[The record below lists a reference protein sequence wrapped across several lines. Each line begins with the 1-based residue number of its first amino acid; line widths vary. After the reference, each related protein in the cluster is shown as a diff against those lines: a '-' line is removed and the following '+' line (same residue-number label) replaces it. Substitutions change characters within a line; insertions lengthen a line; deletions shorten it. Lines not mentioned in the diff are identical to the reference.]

1 MKIQEFSRLSGLSAK
16 TIRYYESIRIL
27 PSPPRTSNGYRDY
40 REKDL
45 ERVRFVAGIRSL
57 DLSLDEIAEIL
68 AMRDRREAPC
78 RTLLDQIEQKADQ
91 IEERIRVLRQMETDL
106 RQLHDLGL
114 TFPTDDVDGKNGT
127 TMPDPRVTHFW
138 DGETQVG
145 QWFAE
150 EVERYRGVSW
160 DTYYLYGPEA
170 KWDTVPPSLASSGGT
185 IYHERET
192 LRTQL
197 SIVLEDN

>member
-78 RTLLDQIEQKADQ
+78 RTLLDRIEQKADQ

-114 TFPTDDVDGKNGT
+114 TFPTDDVDGKNCICHL
-127 TMPDPRVTHFW
+127 VS
-138 DGETQVG
+138 
-145 QWFAE
+145 
-150 EVERYRGVSW
+150 ER
-160 DTYYLYGPEA
+160 P
-170 KWDTVPPSLASSGGT
+170 TVNAS
-185 IYHERET
+185 
-192 LRTQL
+192 
-197 SIVLEDN
+197 N